1 MAQIAC
7 SLESLS
13 SFLEEASRRYRSD
26 TEKQPNSSNV
36 ANLGELQGDLDI
48 SSFELPPELDADWDR
63 ATQAFQE
70 GQIITAIVTGW
81 NRGGLLARWGQ
92 LQGFIPASQLKKVP
106 VSEGEYSRD
115 ETLARW
121 VGEELDLKIIELDKS
136 RNRLVFSERA
146 SLWGQQD
153 VEELVK
159 EIKPAQVRRGYVSN
173 LCDFGAFIDLG
184 GVDGLIHISELSWG
198 RVTHPR
204 EFLHIGQEIQV
215 HVLSVDRDN
224 QRVALSL
231 KRLQPN
237 PWASVKERYHIG
249 QIVGAKI
256 TSVVGFGAF
265 AQIEQGLE
273 GLIHISEISET
284 RVTNLDELLTAGD
297 DVQVRILHIDS
308 EHHRLGLSMRQ
319 VSGESSDPPE
329 KGTWENRQAFLY

>member
-1 MAQIAC
+1 MAQIVC

-26 TEKQPNSSNV
+26 TENQSLSSDS
-36 ANLGELQGDLDI
+36 ASLGEPQDDHDI
-48 SSFELPPELDADWDR
+48 GFPEPLPELDAAWDT
-63 ATQAFQE
+63 AMQAFQE
-70 GQIITAIVTGW
+70 GQIITGIVTGW

-106 VSEGEYSRD
+106 VFEGEYSRD

-159 EIKPAQVRRGYVSN
+159 EIEPAQVRRGYVSN

-198 RVTHPR
+198 RVSHPR

-224 QRVALSL
+224 HRVALSL

-237 PWASVKERYHIG
+237 PWASVEERYQIG

-256 TSVVGFGAF
+256 TSIVGFGAF
-265 AQIEQGLE
+265 AQIEEGME

-284 RVTNLDELLTAGD
+284 RVTNLGELLTVGD
-297 DVQVRILHIDS
+297 NVQVRILHIDS
-308 EHHRLGLSMRQ
+308 AHHRLGLSTRQ
-319 VSGESSDPPE
+319 ISGKPSDPPE
-329 KGTWENRQAFLY
+329 ESTWEAGQAFLY